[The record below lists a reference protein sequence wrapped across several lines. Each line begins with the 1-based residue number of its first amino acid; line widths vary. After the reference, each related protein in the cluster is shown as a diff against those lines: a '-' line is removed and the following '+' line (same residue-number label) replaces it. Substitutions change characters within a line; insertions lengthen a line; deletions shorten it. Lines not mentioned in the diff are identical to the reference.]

1 MSIPLVLSPKECQGL
16 TWHSPVDLNFAAN
29 KALIPLHAG
38 ELAKAAASM
47 PLAAVKEGREWR
59 LVGVC
64 GLESGHNL
72 FIRQG
77 QWLGHYRPEWLAS
90 WPFEIVSVGEKGL
103 VAFDRDSDLLGEE
116 GQAGEERAEP
126 FFDDQGQMT
135 DAVATRVEALKA
147 GYRKQQTTQKALQAL
162 ASAGVLAPWP
172 ETLRDQLGL
181 SIEGLHMVDEKA
193 LAQLDD
199 EAFLALRK
207 AQALPIAY
215 ALNLSIPQTHLLARL
230 ARMNPAQAQAQAEA
244 PESLDSFFEDDEEL
258 SFDFDS

>member
-1 MSIPLVLSPKECQGL
+1 MSQPLVLSPRECQGK
-16 TWHSPVDLNFAAN
+16 TWYPPEDLAFAQHR
-29 KALIPLHAG
+29 ALIPLHAG
-38 ELAKAAASM
+38 ELAKAAAAM

-72 FIRQG
+72 FIKQG
-77 QWLGHYRPEWLAS
+77 KWLGHYRLEWFS
-90 WPFEIVSVGEKGL
+90 IYPFEIVTVGEKGL
-103 VAFDRDSDLLGEE
+103 ITFDRDSGLLGEE
-116 GQAGEERAEP
+116 GQEGEERVEP

-135 DAVATRVEALKA
+135 EAVATRVEALKA
-147 GYRKQQTTQKALQAL
+147 AYGKQQTTHKALQAL
-162 ASAGVLAPWP
+162 ASAGVLTPWP
-172 ETLRDQLGL
+172 ETLRSQLGL

-207 AQALPIAY
+207 ALPIAY

-230 ARMNPAQAQAQAEA
+230 GRLNPAQAEA
-244 PESLDSFFEDDEEL
+244 PETLDSFFEDDEEL

>member
-1 MSIPLVLSPKECQGL
+1 MSQPLVLIPKECHGK
-16 TWHSPVDLNFAAN
+16 TWHPPQDLAFAQHR
-29 KALIPLHAG
+29 ALVPLHAG
-38 ELAKAAASM
+38 ELAKAAAAM
-47 PLAAVKEGREWR
+47 PLAVVKDGREWR

-103 VAFDRDSDLLGEE
+103 VAFDRDSGLLDDG
-116 GQAGEERAEP
+116 GAGEP

-135 DAVATRVEALKA
+135 EAVATRVEALKVA
-147 GYRKQQTTQKALQAL
+147 YRKQQTTHKALKAL
-162 ASAGVLAPWP
+162 ASAGVLTPWP

-193 LAQLDD
+193 LSQLDD
-199 EAFLALRK
+199 EAFLSLRK

-230 ARMNPAQAQAQAEA
+230 ARLNPAQPQVDT
-244 PESLDSFFEDDEEL
+244 PENLDSFFEGDEEL
-258 SFDFDS
+258 SFDFGN